1 MLLLA
6 VGVIGASLVAALFV
20 GGYVG
25 RTFALM
31 NGRFSALVDDAGFGI
46 SQVHLA
52 GNRRVPPVMA
62 RSFQAR

>member
-31 NGRFSALVDDAGFGI
+31 NGRFSA
-46 SQVHLA
+46 
-52 GNRRVPPVMA
+52 
-62 RSFQAR
+62 